1 MSKNSE
7 YQILLNKY
15 NTLVARASEAE
26 EQYESSKKAWKE
38 YEQRQDIINDHARKL
53 CEKILA
59 KDKSEMTLG
68 TAKSW
73 HSFNTDDL
81 ILKAI
86 DSFDSY
92 VADNIKILQQVFAVA
107 EDRGQKLDALTEQ
120 VAALV
125 TGGSV
130 NATSVEE
137 IIEEAESK
145 HKEESVI
152 NKAPNA
158 VKKAAAEG
166 KIELIVEED
175 SDASDDDLRGFIEMK
190 ERAIEAQLTPR
201 SVPTINSTR
210 KEKQMKKAEEAAA
223 QIHIVDI
230 ENYINKCSDKEWEV
244 LEAIG
249 TQGISRLKDIAEYIN
264 NAHGT
269 LIATVRRAVN
279 SLVAM
284 NAIKEERV
292 SLPLS
297 SQSKFYCLS
306 DMGKRIYKHHF
317 EQNPVVSELENVIA
331 EHDNAS
337 HGYGILEVEK
347 VLVESGKYKSVS
359 SSNRN
364 NPIPVKVDGQSLKFV
379 PDIIAKTD
387 RYTEYFEYE
396 MGTHNQVNFNIKC
409 EKMCKVTR
417 FLNFIA
423 PNREIA
429 KSLKAKVD
437 VWIRDKD
444 ISLIKGHTIRIG
456 TTVSLKDDSNWL
468 YEYQLKSG
476 KEPVIAKI

>member
-1 MSKNSE
+1 MSKNIE
-7 YQILLNKY
+7 YQKLLNTY
-15 NTLVARASEAE
+15 NTLVAKTSELE
-26 EQYESSKKAWKE
+26 EQYKDSIKAWKQ
-38 YEQRQDIINDHARKL
+38 YEQRQDVVNDHARKL

-59 KDKSEMTLG
+59 KDKKEMTLG
-68 TAKSW
+68 NAKSW
-73 HSFNTDDL
+73 HSYSTDDL
-81 ILKAI
+81 ILKAM

-92 VADNIKILQQVFAVA
+92 VSDNIKLIQQLFDVA
-107 EDRGQKLDALTEQ
+107 EDRGRKLDALKEQ
-120 VAALV
+120 IAAMV
-125 TGGSV
+125 TGS
-130 NATSVEE
+130 NMSASSVEE
-137 IIEEAESK
+137 IIEESEQKSK
-145 HKEESVI
+145 DNIAKD
-152 NKAPNA
+152 KAPNA

-166 KIELIVEED
+166 KIELIIEED
-175 SDASDDDLRGFIEMK
+175 SDASDDELRNYIDMR
-190 ERAIEAQLTPR
+190 ERALETQLTPR
-201 SVPTINSTR
+201 SIPVANSTR
-210 KEKQMKKAEEAAA
+210 KEKMMKKAEEAAA

-249 TQGISRLKDIAEYIN
+249 TCGISRLKDIAEYIN
-264 NAHGT
+264 NSHGT
-269 LIATVRRAVN
+269 LIATVRRAIN

-284 NAIKEERV
+284 NAITEERV

-317 EQNPVVSELENVIA
+317 SQNPVVSELESVIA

-347 VLVESGKYKSVS
+347 VLIESGKYKSVS

-364 NPIPVKVDGQSLKFV
+364 NPIPVKVNGESLKFI

-409 EKMCKVTR
+409 EKMCRVTK
-417 FLNFIA
+417 FLNFVA

-429 KSLKAKVD
+429 KTLKGKVD
-437 VWIRDKD
+437 IWLRDKD
-444 ISLIKGHTIRIG
+444 ISIIKSHIIRIG
-456 TTVSLKDDSNWL
+456 TTVSLKDDSSWFF
-468 YEYQLKSG
+468 EYHLKSG
-476 KEPVIAKI
+476 KEPVVSKI